1 LKQATRRS
9 SNPLIKKERTMND
22 EISKNEE
29 LNMSAAMISILALSL
44 CFIMAP
50 VVLLATYFAKAPLW

>member
-1 LKQATRRS
+1 
-9 SNPLIKKERTMND
+9 MND

-29 LNMSAAMISILALSL
+29 LNMSAAMISIVALSL